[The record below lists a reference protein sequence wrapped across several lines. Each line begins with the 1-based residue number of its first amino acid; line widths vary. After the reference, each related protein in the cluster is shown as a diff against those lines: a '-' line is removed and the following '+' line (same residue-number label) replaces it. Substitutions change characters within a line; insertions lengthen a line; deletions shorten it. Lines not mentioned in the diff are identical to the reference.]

1 MDANNEM
8 FLKSEVSY
16 WFESIEDV
24 VDFLEWYKD
33 LEKGYDDIKGISR
46 TIINDGRGVVCERGH
61 LMFDSYNKNA
71 ILYKKNK
78 YIVDLI

>member
-8 FLKSEVSY
+8 FLKSEISY

-24 VDFLEWYKD
+24 ADFLEWYKD
-33 LEKGYDDIKGISR
+33 FEKGYDDIKGNSR
-46 TIINDGRGVVCERGH
+46 TIINDGRSVVCIDGH
-61 LMFDSYNKNA
+61 LMFESSNKNA